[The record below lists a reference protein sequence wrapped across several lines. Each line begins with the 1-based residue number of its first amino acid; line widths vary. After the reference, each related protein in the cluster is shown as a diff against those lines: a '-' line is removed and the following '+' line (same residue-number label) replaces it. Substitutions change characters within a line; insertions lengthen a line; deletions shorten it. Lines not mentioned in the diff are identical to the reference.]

1 MCYSLKDI
9 MSQADLDNYTTDL
22 VSAKDTAYMLYG
34 VKILQDKVT
43 EQIRIYN
50 TTKGGDYYAE
60 ITENEYEE
68 FYKNG
73 WRIGVYVLSLS
84 NYRRK
89 LTIVNDRIQA
99 EISKKRTN
107 KKTLSSLQASK
118 KRILNNYS
126 KFSKKLNQIKNK
138 SND

>member
-1 MCYSLKDI
+1 
-9 MSQADLDNYTTDL
+9 
-22 VSAKDTAYMLYG
+22 MLYG